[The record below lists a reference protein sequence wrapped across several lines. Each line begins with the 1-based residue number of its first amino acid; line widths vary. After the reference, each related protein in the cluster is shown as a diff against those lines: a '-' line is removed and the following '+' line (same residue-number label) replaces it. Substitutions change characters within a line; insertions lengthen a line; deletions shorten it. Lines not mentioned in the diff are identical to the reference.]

1 MYRKM
6 MTALL
11 AITMVA
17 VTACSSGAKEEPAKE
32 AATPLALQD
41 GKYEPAVQM
50 SYLRAWNDDTKF
62 KNGETAQNNVHTK
75 WAKERLGID
84 LTTPW
89 AVSVTN
95 DAFYTKLRLSLSANE
110 ELPDIVSIR
119 GITIWYGN

>member
-32 AATPLALQD
+32 AAAPLALQD

-62 KNGETAQNNVHTK
+62 KNGETARTMCIPNGPRNGL
-75 WAKERLGID
+75 A
-84 LTTPW
+84 
-89 AVSVTN
+89 
-95 DAFYTKLRLSLSANE
+95 
-110 ELPDIVSIR
+110 SI
-119 GITIWYGN
+119 